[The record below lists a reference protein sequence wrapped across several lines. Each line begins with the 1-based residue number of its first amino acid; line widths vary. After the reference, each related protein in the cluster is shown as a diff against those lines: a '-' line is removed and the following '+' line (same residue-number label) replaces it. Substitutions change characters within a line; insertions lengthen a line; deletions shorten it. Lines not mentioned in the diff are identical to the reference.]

1 MRFPGTWRRCPCFPV
16 VLETTFEATIEA
28 VGPWRAPCQ
37 LKEPIRWRQRWVTRR
52 NEREQHSLQQPVIEF
67 AWRANQWFFTIKRKR
82 NRIELVTRPAS
93 LCSFPAVACTF
104 QRFRSMQ
111 LHAWEMR
118 TALLEACGRFQRRID
133 SRGGCSC
140 RRGASTLGKLSSPS
154 TGCFCRDVW
163 RYPWQCSVHA
173 APQWRKGIPFCYPIR
188 PFSASRRAEMQNH
201 IVL

>member
-1 MRFPGTWRRCPCFPV
+1 MVPLVLLPV
-16 VLETTFEATIEA
+16 VPAGATQTLLRALEGRYVSSKSPSRVWDRDRDELLEGTK
-28 VGPWRAPCQ
+28 G
-37 LKEPIRWRQRWVTRR
+37 
-52 NEREQHSLQQPVIEF
+52 HSPQQGVIEF
-67 AWRANQWFFTIKRKR
+67 AWMANQFFSTIKRKH

-188 PFSASRRAEMQNH
+188 PFSASRWAEM
-201 IVL
+201 